1 MALPVLIGVAAQL
14 LALAMLEEV
23 TATRIQIVLEI
34 WSVALTIVKQTFLF
48 EEVVGHRLPIV
59 ALVSLIYFN
68 ISIIQITSMH
78 SEPYILD
85 LIIFLLYF
93 DLGSAK

>member
-34 WSVALTIVKQTFLF
+34 
-48 EEVVGHRLPIV
+48 
-59 ALVSLIYFN
+59 
-68 ISIIQITSMH
+68 
-78 SEPYILD
+78 
-85 LIIFLLYF
+85 
-93 DLGSAK
+93 